1 GAGITGVGQSLTERK
16 GPAGDF
22 FTGVLAVVVA
32 TPCTAPFMGSALAF
46 AFAAPTWLALLVFL
60 ALGLGLALPFLL
72 VGFVPALASRLPKPG
87 AWMDTFKQA
96 LAFPMYLTAAWL
108 VWVLAKQRGADA
120 VGWALIASVTLAAA
134 FWALGHWQIRRKSW

>member
-1 GAGITGVGQSLTERK
+1 
-16 GPAGDF
+16 
-22 FTGVLAVVVA
+22 
-32 TPCTAPFMGSALAF
+32 LAF

-134 FWALGHWQIRRKSW
+134 FWALGHWQIRRKSWALLFMLLGATGAGLSLWQLQVLP